1 MARTPSSKRTSTPS
15 SWPTLCQAPQGP
27 QRPGALRAHLQSLD
41 DAAKSVQAKSASPN
55 CSCPCPITY
64 RSSFSSRSC
73 RTKSR
78 LIRAI
83 NPAMMM
89 ARTTA
94 GRRERFANRTSISLI
109 VEIIVFSLMRFL
121 MAGRRKPHQLTTTL
135 RRPLTCHQY
144 WKRDR
149 VRDRSPEADSEVQ
162 ASQFRG
168 KLRRSRSRPGE
179 RRQCPA
185 LAASMSFALSL
196 TSHNPFRSTPKSDA
210 ACRSI
215 PGLGLRAG

>member
-109 VEIIVFSLMRFL
+109 VEIIGAVVVVAAWPYMFSLMRFL
-121 MAGRRKPHQLTTTL
+121 MAGRRKPHQLTTH
-135 RRPLTCHQY
+135 CAA
-144 WKRDR
+144 
-149 VRDRSPEADSEVQ
+149 RSPAINIGSVIAFAIDRPKRTPKFRL
-162 ASQFRG
+162 ASF
-168 KLRRSRSRPGE
+168 
-179 RRQCPA
+179 
-185 LAASMSFALSL
+185 AASFAVAGRGLESAGNARRWQL
-196 TSHNPFRSTPKSDA
+196 R
-210 ACRSI
+210 CRL
-215 PGLGLRAG
+215 PCR

>member
-1 MARTPSSKRTSTPS
+1 M
-15 SWPTLCQAPQGP
+15 
-27 QRPGALRAHLQSLD
+27 QSLD